1 MTPDNHEH
9 TGNIP
14 AAVDFERGQAFCEK
28 NTFEIKN
35 CPVLITVSP

>member
-1 MTPDNHEH
+1 MIRDNHEH

-14 AAVDFERGQAFCEK
+14 AAVNFERGQAFCEK

-35 CPVLITVSP
+35 FPVLITVSP